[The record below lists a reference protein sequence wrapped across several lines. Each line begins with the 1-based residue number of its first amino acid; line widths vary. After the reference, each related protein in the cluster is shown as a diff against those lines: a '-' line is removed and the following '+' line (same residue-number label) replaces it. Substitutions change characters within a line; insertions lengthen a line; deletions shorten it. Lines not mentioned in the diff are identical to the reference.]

1 MPKFRKGIPP
11 PVNRNPLVVR
21 LVELMNEQ
29 EVDTI
34 DLCESAGVSHTSI
47 HSWRVK
53 SNPNI
58 ANLEAVLNV
67 LGYTLAIVKL
77 EDVQGV

>member
-1 MPKFRKGIPP
+1 MPKFHKGIPP
-11 PVNRNPLVVR
+11 PINTHPLVVR
-21 LVELMNEQ
+21 LVELMNEN

-47 HSWRVK
+47 HSWRIK

-67 LGYTLAIVKL
+67 LGYGLVIRKL
-77 EDVQGV
+77 DDAP

>member
-1 MPKFRKGIPP
+1 MPRFPKGSIPSP
-11 PVNRNPLVVR
+11 INNNPLIKR
-21 LVELMNEQ
+21 LVDLMNEQ

-47 HSWRVK
+47 HSWRIK

-67 LGYTLAIVKL
+67 LGYGLVIRKL
-77 EDVQGV
+77 DDAP

>member
-1 MPKFRKGIPP
+1 MPKFRKGIPSP
-11 PVNRNPLVVR
+11 INRNPLVVR

-34 DLCESAGVSHTSI
+34 DLCDSAGVSHTSI
-47 HSWRVK
+47 HSWRIK

-67 LGYTLAIVKL
+67 LGYTLVIRKL
-77 EDVQGV
+77 DDEP